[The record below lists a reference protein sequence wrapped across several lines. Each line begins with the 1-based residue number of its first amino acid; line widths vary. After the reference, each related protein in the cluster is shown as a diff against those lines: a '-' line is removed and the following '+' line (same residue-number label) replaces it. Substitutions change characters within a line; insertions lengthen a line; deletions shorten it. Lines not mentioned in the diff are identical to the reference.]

1 MSSFEIALLR
11 SVVFVAFV
19 ALTSVCAYL
28 YQRRERKQR
37 LSTAWIWPA
46 FYTLLALRSVLVQLP
61 DDSSL
66 APWLA
71 IAFTAG
77 LAIGAA
83 RGLAFRVTAADEPRT
98 MRLMATPLSA
108 TIYLAV
114 VFYNEFIHVFHY
126 GDSQL
131 GRLSCALLVL
141 TAGSS
146 IGINAVRVIRYAA
159 IARRV

>member
-1 MSSFEIALLR
+1 VSPLATALLR
-11 SVVFVAFV
+11 TVVFVAFV

-28 YQRRERKQR
+28 YQRNERKQR
-37 LSTAWIWPA
+37 LSAVWIWPA
-46 FYTLLALRSVLVQLP
+46 FYALLALRAVLVQLP
-61 DDSSL
+61 GDPLL

-71 IAFTAG
+71 FAFPVG

-83 RGLAFRVTAADEPRT
+83 RGLAFKISTAGEPRT

-108 TIYLAV
+108 AIYLAV
-114 VFYNEFIHVFHY
+114 LFYNEFVQVFHH
-126 GDSQL
+126 GDPQI
-131 GRLSCALLVL
+131 GRLSCALLVV

-146 IGINAVRVIRYAA
+146 IGVNAVRVIRYAA